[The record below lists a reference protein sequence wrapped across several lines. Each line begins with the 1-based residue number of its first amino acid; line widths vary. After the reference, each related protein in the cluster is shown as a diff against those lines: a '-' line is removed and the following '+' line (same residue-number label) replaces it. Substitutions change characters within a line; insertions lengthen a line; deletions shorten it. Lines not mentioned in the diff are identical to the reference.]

1 MWSGTETERER
12 EVAKY
17 QRRVPGRKFLLQTF
31 PRVSHLTISPSPL
44 VACCARARGLPL
56 PLLLLLLGSS
66 LLSPDH
72 GSGDARHDEGLN
84 AVAIDRLSVHRHGA
98 AGRRERREAKPSD
111 GNDVDSRG

>member
-1 MWSGTETERER
+1 MEKEDTKHR
-12 EVAKY
+12 
-17 QRRVPGRKFLLQTF
+17 RRVSGRKFLHQTF
-31 PRVSHLTISPSPL
+31 PRISHLTIFPSL
-44 VACCARARGLPL
+44 VACCPL
-56 PLLLLLLGSS
+56 WRCPLLLF